1 LNFIIGHGLQL
12 KDSNATKIWETKPAK
27 WNNSTVCQ
35 SRTNQTLVL
44 PYYLKMQ
51 DDCDLVLYDWC
62 VAGTNQI
69 VWNSKTARKNGKGC
83 FLQLTEWGRLEIRD
97 GKNNSQLIWES
108 SALNEDGRNCFA

>member
-1 LNFIIGHGLQL
+1 
-12 KDSNATKIWETKPAK
+12 
-27 WNNSTVCQ
+27 
-35 SRTNQTLVL
+35 
-44 PYYLKMQ
+44 MQ

-97 GKNNSQLIWES
+97 GKNNSQLIWENLKKKS
-108 SALNEDGRNCFA
+108 LIFQNFTSFKWQVILRGRDFFFKFSQISGFKGCR